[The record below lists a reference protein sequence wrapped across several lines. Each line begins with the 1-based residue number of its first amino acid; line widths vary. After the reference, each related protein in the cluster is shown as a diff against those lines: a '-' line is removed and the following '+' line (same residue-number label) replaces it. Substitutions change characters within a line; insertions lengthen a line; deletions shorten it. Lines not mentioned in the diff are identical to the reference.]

1 MEYYPVKGY
10 ETALESKESA
20 IRREQLFIGSDNAF
34 FQIKSQLHSVW

>member
-10 ETALESKESA
+10 ETALELTETA

-34 FQIKSQLHSVW
+34 FSN